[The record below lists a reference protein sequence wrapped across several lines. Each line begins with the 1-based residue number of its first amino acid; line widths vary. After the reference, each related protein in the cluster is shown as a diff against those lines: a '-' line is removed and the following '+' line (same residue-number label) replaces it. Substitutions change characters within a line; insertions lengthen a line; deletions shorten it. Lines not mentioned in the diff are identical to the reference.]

1 MKKQTWKRNAL
12 QASLTLAAALG
23 MWGAATIGVE
33 RAMANDEAAVE
44 TEATLDSLAVP
55 VETVGPP
62 AVEAP
67 SGVPS
72 EVPPSASSDCEECD
86 EYCYQL
92 VREPYF
98 PWRSYY
104 VKRPKKSEAER
115 LADYLLEELPRRLDP
130 NWQPTP
136 IVSPTREGSKTLSEV
151 LTDLAGENKL
161 EDFASETIK
170 NNYLTGRA
178 QFFGLGKEK
187 CDWTNG
193 VKNLKFAQNSVIAQA
208 ELALAYALG
217 SDADLE
223 EWDVERSEIEKL
235 AKEAADKYQNPFAQ

>member
-67 SGVPS
+67 SVVPS

-104 VKRPKKSEAER
+104 VKRSKKSEAER
-115 LADYLLEELPRRLDP
+115 LRDELPDLIVQRLGGELPNGKGVSEEEIKQKADDYYAVLRNARKKRRKNFRLCRKKSD
-130 NWQPTP
+130 
-136 IVSPTREGSKTLSEV
+136 KL
-151 LTDLAGENKL
+151 LASVARCSTVWANPP
-161 EDFASETIK
+161 A
-170 NNYLTGRA
+170 
-178 QFFGLGKEK
+178 FGVRL
-187 CDWTNG
+187 
-193 VKNLKFAQNSVIAQA
+193 
-208 ELALAYALG
+208 LG
-217 SDADLE
+217 SAE
-223 EWDVERSEIEKL
+223 
-235 AKEAADKYQNPFAQ
+235 